1 MATTRP
7 VTAQVNVDLRATA
20 ASMQKMVEDLTK
32 QLAKV
37 DVGSQLGKNLA
48 KELPEI
54 KKQADLFSGFV
65 SQGVLS
71 KQDFAEMSK
80 AKATYDRKVKA
91 QTSALAF
98 AGFSS
103 FEFSGDDLKQ
113 LKEINQ
119 QIENLKKT
127 KAQIAADTKGSILSS
142 ALGSLSGEDLD
153 NADKL
158 IRKLEYLD
166 KLKGFSRGKSVADNK
181 VAIDNAEKKA
191 AKQLE
196 EARKE
201 LKSFGEMDGGYTVK
215 DLQKM
220 KKRQD
225 QIERGADYKK
235 YAKEEEAAS
244 LRLLDANGRETR
256 FTQQVNSADRDLRR
270 LRAQADSS
278 GYKSAQA
285 QLDARITS
293 LEAEIAANK
302 DRLESGEFAP
312 KNSNT
317 LAKKQFA
324 ENFGAITGL
333 SETKTIGTLA
343 DGFSKAVKQ
352 MADDNGGVL
361 SQNQQQAV
369 TSWMRQK
376 GGINLDATA
385 LASVLS
391 GTIDVDAIK
400 AELVRQ
406 LGDGNGS
413 KRIGKDLY
421 AQFQNT
427 KAKMAQYGTNPNSFE
442 TIQLEQDKQRQAEA
456 EQIRQQNENSQIEIA
471 QLQAQKTQLQ
481 SEIDSLQQQRD
492 EANNQLAQAR
502 KDQESAKSDVQKARE
517 QKNNLLKNDDEYK
530 QLEATAQ
537 QNADRYDQLTKQIPV
552 MEEFQNT
559 ITQLQTGFTGL
570 IETLNRINSADTQ
583 NQLDIATDQKNQ
595 IINGL
600 VQEARAPGR
609 EMSVRHEAE
618 NESFERGAAQVQ
630 GVLSNQEQA
639 NNEAENFKRQMQAS
653 MRQWMGA
660 REIVS
665 YIRRGIQEAYQDIQ
679 NLDKAMTNIAVVTD
693 FSVSDLWGQINDYM
707 AMAKQYGVT
716 TQGVYE
722 VTQLFYQQGRLLKD
736 PKKGFFKVFLFKI

>member
-119 QIENLKKT
+119 QIENLKKA
-127 KAQIAADTKGSILSS
+127 KAQIAADTKSSILSS

-158 IRKLEYLD
+158 IRKLEYLG
-166 KLKGFSRGKSVADNK
+166 KLKGFSRDKSVADNK
-181 VAIDNAEKKA
+181 AAIDNAEKEASKR
-191 AKQLE
+191 LE
-196 EARKE
+196 DARKE
-201 LKSFGEMDGGYTVK
+201 LKSFGDMDGGYAVK

-220 KKRQD
+220 KKRQE

-235 YAKEEEAAS
+235 YAKEEEAANK
-244 LRLLDANGRETR
+244 RLQDANGREK
-256 FTQQVNSADRDLRR
+256 FYTQQVND
-270 LRAQADSS
+270 ADSS
-278 GYKSAQA
+278 LRQLRTQASSAEYKNTQA
-285 QLDARITS
+285 QLEARIAS
-293 LEAEIAANK
+293 LETQIATNK
-302 DRLESGEFAP
+302 DRIESGEFAP
-312 KNSNT
+312 KNLNT

-352 MADDNGGVL
+352 MADDNDGIL
-361 SQNQQQAV
+361 SQSQQQAV

-376 GGINLDATA
+376 GGINLDANA

-391 GTIDVDAIK
+391 GPIDVDAIK
-400 AELVRQ
+400 TELVRQ
-406 LGDGNGS
+406 LGGGNGS

-427 KAKMAQYGTNPNSFE
+427 QAKMAQYGANPNSFE

-456 EQIRQQNENSQIEIA
+456 ERIKQQSESAQIEIT
-471 QLQAQKTQLQ
+471 QLQAQKAQLQ
-481 SEIDSLQQQRD
+481 SNIDTLQQQRD
-492 EANNQLAQAR
+492 AANNQLAQAR
-502 KDQESAKSDVQKARE
+502 EDQQSATRDIEDAQK
-517 QKNNLLKNDDEYK
+517 QKNSLLKNDSEYQ

-537 QNADRYDQLTKQIPV
+537 QNAERYDQLTKQIPV
-552 MEEFQNT
+552 MEEFQST
-559 ITQLQTGFTGL
+559 ITQLQNGFTGL

-583 NQLDIATDQKNQ
+583 NQLDIATEQKNQ

-600 VQEARAPGR
+600 VDQARAPGR
-609 EMSVRHEAE
+609 EMSARHELE
-618 NESFERGAAQVQ
+618 NENFERGAEQIR
-630 GVLSNQEQA
+630 GSFSNQDQA
-639 NNEAENFKRQMQAS
+639 NAEADNFKRQMQAS

-722 VTQLFYQQGRLLKD
+722 VTQLFYQQGY
-736 PKKGFFKVFLFKI
+736 